1 MREVFPLNRDW
12 LFIRE
17 DAAPSA
23 QPETVELPHANTLLP
38 YNYLDETAYQFVSVY
53 TRTLYAPEAWRARRV
68 FVRFEGVMAYAEV
81 FCNDAPAGAH
91 KGGYTPFTVELTH
104 HLRIGAENTLR
115 VRVDSTERPDIPPCG
130 NVVDY
135 LTYGGIYRE
144 ASLIVTE
151 PSYIRS
157 VQVSP
162 RRDDTGETA
171 QVAVRL
177 GETLC
182 APAELRVQL
191 TGNGEDRIATLR
203 LPAGAD
209 AAEAEFPHAEALRHW
224 SPEDPALYTVTAELY
239 QENLKTDA
247 VSTRFGMRFCQFR
260 PDGFYL
266 NGKRR
271 KLHGLNRHQSF
282 PYVGYAMPTRVQRR
296 DAELLKE
303 LGVNLVR
310 TSHYPQSTHFL
321 DRCDELGLLV
331 FEEIPGWQHIGDE
344 AWQDISVQN
353 VEEMILRDYNHP
365 SIILWGV
372 RINESPDSSA
382 FYRRT
387 NETAHRL
394 DTTRQTGGV
403 RCTARGEFQEDVYTF
418 NDFTHSG
425 GEKILRTR
433 EEITGLAEP
442 VPLLITESNGHM
454 FPTKRFDPEDRLV
467 EHAMRHLRVL
477 NEALSRSDL
486 VGETSW
492 CAFDYNTHAE
502 FGSGDK
508 ICYHGVCDM
517 FRIPKY
523 AGFALMSQRPL
534 AEGAVLEPLSV
545 VSRGEQ
551 NGGGLIPIWIATNCD
566 CVRVY
571 KNGVLVGDFFPEHS
585 MFPSL
590 PHPPVHINHLMPQEL
605 ELPLPEALAAE
616 FRSFIARRTEE
627 NILPDLLPEDYPW
640 LEALSLKAGL
650 ARSALTDLLFAHAG
664 GWGQEG
670 NHLRFEGIVG
680 GKIAAVREAGE
691 IKAFSH
697 LELLADAPVLKANGD
712 TYDAVRIV
720 VRALDTD
727 GNLCPFY
734 AAGLRIQTDALLSV
748 LGPEQPAL
756 IGGCTAFW
764 VRTRGRTGRSVIRVE
779 SGGRA
784 YALPITIE

>member
-1 MREVFPLNRDW
+1 M
-12 LFIRE
+12 
-17 DAAPSA
+17 
-23 QPETVELPHANTLLP
+23 LL
-38 YNYLDETAYQFVSVY
+38 
-53 TRTLYAPEAWRARRV
+53 ARRQPDKPAAATNKLCSIRTRNGDYTE
-68 FVRFEGVMAYAEV
+68 FGIDPSPLS
-81 FCNDAPAGAH
+81 DA
-91 KGGYTPFTVELTH
+91 
-104 HLRIGAENTLR
+104 
-115 VRVDSTERPDIPPCG
+115 
-130 NVVDY
+130 
-135 LTYGGIYRE
+135 
-144 ASLIVTE
+144 
-151 PSYIRS
+151 
-157 VQVSP
+157 
-162 RRDDTGETA
+162 TGETA
-171 QVAVRL
+171 HVVVYL
-177 GETLC
+177 GEPLHS
-182 APAELRVQL
+182 AAELRVFL
-191 TGNGEDRIATLR
+191 TGNGENRAVTCSLSS
-203 LPAGAD
+203 GAVT
-209 AAEAEFPHAEALRHW
+209 AEADFTHAETLRHW

-239 QENLKTDA
+239 QGDLKIDA

-282 PYVGYAMPTRVQRR
+282 PYVGYAMPARVQRR
-296 DAELLKE
+296 DAKLLKE
-303 LGVNLVR
+303 LGVNLAR

-331 FEEIPGWQHIGDE
+331 FEEIPGWHHIGDE
-344 AWQDISVQN
+344 AWQDISVRN
-353 VEEMILRDYNHP
+353 VEEMIARDYNHP

-387 NETAHRL
+387 NEMAHRL
-394 DTTRQTGGV
+394 DATRQTGGV

-425 GEKILRTR
+425 GKTVFRTR

-477 NEALSRSDL
+477 NEALGREDL

-534 AEGAVLEPLSV
+534 ADGTVLEPLSV
-545 VSRGEQ
+545 VSRGERS
-551 NGGGLIPIWIATNCD
+551 GGGLIPLWVATNCD

-571 KNGVLVGDFFPEHS
+571 KNGVLVDDFLPDRTLFPH
-585 MFPSL
+585 L
-590 PHPPVHINHLMPQEL
+590 PHPPVRISHLMPRDL
-605 ELPLPEALAAE
+605 ELPLPEPLAEE
-616 FRSFIARRTEE
+616 FRSFIARRAAQ

-650 ARSALTDLLFAHAG
+650 ARGALTDILFAHVG
-664 GWGQEG
+664 GWGREG
-670 NHLRFEGIVG
+670 YHLRLEGIVG
-680 GKIAAVREAGE
+680 GEAAVVRETGE

-697 LELLADAPVLKANGD
+697 LEILADTPVLIANAE
-712 TYDAVRIV
+712 TYDAARIV

-764 VRTRGRTGRSVIRVE
+764 VRTRGRTGKSVIRVE
-779 SGGRA
+779 SGGKT
-784 YALPITIE
+784 YALSITIE

>member
-1 MREVFPLNRDW
+1 MREVYPLNRDW
-12 LFIRE
+12 FFIRE
-17 DAAPSA
+17 DAAEAA
-23 QPETVELPHANTLLP
+23 QPEAVELPHTNALLP
-38 YNYLDETAYQFVSVY
+38 YNYLDEAAYQFVSVY
-53 TRTLYAPEAWRARRV
+53 TRTVYAPESWRARRV

-81 FCNDAPAGAH
+81 FCNGEPAGTH
-91 KGGYTPFTVELTH
+91 KGGYTPFTVELTG
-104 HLRIGAENTLR
+104 HLRIGAENSLR
-115 VRVDSTERPDIPPCG
+115 VRVDSTERPDIPPFG
-130 NVVDY
+130 NVIDY

-151 PSYIRS
+151 QSYIRS

-162 RRDDTGETA
+162 LNDAAGETA
-171 QVAVRL
+171 RACIRFDEAL
-177 GETLC
+177 PS
-182 APAELRVQL
+182 AAELRVLL
-191 TGNGEDRIATLR
+191 TGNGESRAVTLP
-203 LPAGAD
+203 LPSGAVM
-209 AAEAEFPHAEALRHW
+209 AEADFTHAETLRHW

-239 QENLKTDA
+239 QRSVKTDA
-247 VSTRFGMRFCQFR
+247 VSVRFGMRFCRFR

-282 PYVGYAMPTRVQRR
+282 PYAGYAMPARVQRR

-331 FEEIPGWQHIGDE
+331 FEEIPGWQHIGGD
-344 AWQDISVQN
+344 AWQDISVRN
-353 VEEMILRDYNHP
+353 VEEMITRDYNHP
-365 SIILWGV
+365 SVILWGV
-372 RINESPDSSA
+372 RINESPDSSE

-394 DTTRQTGGV
+394 DATRQTGGV
-403 RCTARGEFQEDVYTF
+403 RCITHSELQEDVYTF
-418 NDFTHSG
+418 NDFVHNGSG
-425 GEKILRTR
+425 PVFRTR
-433 EEITGLAEP
+433 QEITGLTAP

-477 NEALSRSDL
+477 NEALGRDDL

-492 CAFDYNTHAE
+492 CAFDYQTHAE

-508 ICYHGVCDM
+508 ICYHGVSDM

-534 AEGAVLEPLSV
+534 AQGAVLEPLSV
-545 VSRGEQ
+545 VSRGER
-551 NGGGLIPIWIATNCD
+551 NGGGLIPFWVATNCD

-571 KNGVLVGDFFPEHS
+571 KNGALVGDFLPAQAQFPN
-585 MFPSL
+585 L
-590 PHPPVHINHLMPQEL
+590 PHPPVCISHLMPAEL

-616 FRSFIARRTEE
+616 FRSFIARRAAQ

-650 ARSALTDLLFAHAG
+650 ARGALTDLLFTHAG

-670 NHLRFEGIVG
+670 VRLRLEGIVG
-680 GKIAAVREAGE
+680 GEVAAVREAGE
-691 IKAFSH
+691 IKSFSH
-697 LELLADAPVLKANGD
+697 LEVLPDETVLTAGGE
-712 TYDAVRIV
+712 TYDAVRVV

-734 AAGLRIQTDALLSV
+734 AAGLNIRTDGLLSV
-748 LGPEQPAL
+748 IGPAQPAL

-764 VRTRGRTGRSVIRVE
+764 VRTRGRAGRSVIRVE
-779 SGGRA
+779 CGGRVYEA
-784 YALPITIE
+784 CITVE